1 MWLSV
6 DPMADKY
13 PSISPYAY
21 CAWNSVK
28 LVDPDGLEAL
38 ENDDWVKNNKTGQY
52 EWNDFAT
59 SPTTTP
65 QGYTYVGDD
74 LELLAD
80 LNIQTKYNRQHCSRM
95 GHSPN
100 QGSNYVG
107 FDRSVN
113 STEAYLF
120 VSVRVRNDEHNV
132 TIDNPLGK
140 TFDGIDITCNV
151 NQWSRNSAG
160 EPNSMTFN
168 GNLIVDGNRGFHS
181 QSSFREPTGPTIYAT
196 GTIPMR
202 ATVSIPA
209 HAVYRNNSFR
219 ASISLGHASAST
231 MNRSMSFY
239 WSIMK

>member
-1 MWLSV
+1 MEDARLSPAKKGTRKRAIPTSARGTTTPTTLAAWLSV
-6 DPMADKY
+6 DPMSDKY

-21 CAWNSVK
+21 CAWNPLK
-28 LVDPDGLEAL
+28 LVDPEGKEAL
-38 ENDDWVKNNKTGQY
+38 EDWIKNNKTGQY
-52 EWNDFAT
+52 EWNDVAT

-65 QGYTYVGDD
+65 QGYTYVGRD

-80 LNIQTKYNRQHCSRM
+80 QNIQTQYNRQHSSRM

-120 VSVRVRNDEHNV
+120 VSVRVRSDEHNV
-132 TIDNPLGK
+132 TMDNHWGK

-151 NQWSRNSAG
+151 NQWSRNSAC

-168 GNLIVDGNRGFHS
+168 GSLIVDGDRGFHS
-181 QSSFREPTGPTIYAT
+181 QSPLRKLTEPTIYAT
-196 GTIPMR
+196 GTIPLS
-202 ATVSIPA
+202 ATVS
-209 HAVYRNNSFR
+209 
-219 ASISLGHASAST
+219 SLPK
-231 MNRSMSFY
+231 
-239 WSIMK
+239 IVL